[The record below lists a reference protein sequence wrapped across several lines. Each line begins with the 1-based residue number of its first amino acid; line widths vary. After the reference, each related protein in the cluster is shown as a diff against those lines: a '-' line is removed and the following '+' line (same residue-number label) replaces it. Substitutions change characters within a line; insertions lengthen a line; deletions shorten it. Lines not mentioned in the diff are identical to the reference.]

1 MRNTSIRTPG
11 FSMTSSNFHSLSEF
25 QRSNCVNPYTSL
37 IYSLKPNAQI
47 IWDEIGESD
56 ADRDKMLQ
64 ELEQECLE
72 VYRRKVDKSNQSRAR
87 LRQAIADSEAELAA
101 ICSALGERP
110 LHTKQVDIMNCFTK
124 CFLLEIL
131 ILVSVYG

>member
-1 MRNTSIRTPG
+1 MWNTSIRTPG
-11 FSMTSSNFHSLSEF
+11 FSTMMVYFHSLSEF
-25 QRSNCVNPYTSL
+25 RRSNCVKPYASS
-37 IYSLKPNAQI
+37 IYLLNPNAQV

-56 ADRDKMLQ
+56 VDRDKMLQ

-72 VYRRKVDKSNQSRAR
+72 VYRRKVDKSNKSRAR

-110 LHTKQVDIMNCFTK
+110 LHTKQVHILKLFT
-124 CFLLEIL
+124 
-131 ILVSVYG
+131 